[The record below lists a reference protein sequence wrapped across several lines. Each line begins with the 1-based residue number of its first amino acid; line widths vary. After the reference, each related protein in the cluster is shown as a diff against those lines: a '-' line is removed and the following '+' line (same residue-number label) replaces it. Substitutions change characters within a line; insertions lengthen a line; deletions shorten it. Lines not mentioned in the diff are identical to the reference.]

1 MSTQNINAV
10 KNYLKPDKLL
20 PVYYL
25 CGEDSLGID
34 NALKAIDKSVSQL
47 LSSEFDKEIINC
59 EKGINA
65 NTILDSISSFPF
77 GSEKKLVIVKNFG
90 SLKDK
95 KSLVEYFRSPNDFSV
110 LVITHFEKKPDA
122 RTEPYKTLIEKN
134 FYFEAKE
141 MRGIEFAGWIVSLA
155 ESKNKKITIE
165 DAEALVELV
174 GDSRLLIEMQ
184 FSKLIEYIGEKEF
197 ITLDDIK
204 KNVIETRQNSVF
216 DLLNALGRNERVK
229 ALKSFNNLLDNGE
242 DINQII
248 GMLTRYFSTIASS
261 IEFAKEKV
269 SDDSAARKLKMS
281 KYFYQNCANS
291 KYFKNIENLR
301 RASRALLK
309 ADLELKSTGNDE
321 KTIAAELISTLIPVK
336 GR

>member
-34 NALKAIDKSVSQL
+34 NALKAIDKSVTQL

-59 EKGINA
+59 EKGINS

-122 RTEPYKTLIEKN
+122 RMEPYKTLIEKN